1 MAAKSERMTILVES
15 GMKTRV
21 NQLAAEL
28 NISAGELLRRAFE
41 SYDPKPSGEQ
51 ELRVIAQELE
61 DFKARTGTK
70 LDTALLKMAEIQASF
85 DELDAARS
93 VR

>member
-15 GMKTRV
+15 DMETRV

-41 SYDPKPSGEQ
+41 SYDPEPGDEQ
-51 ELRVIAQELE
+51 DLRIIARELE
-61 DFKARTGTK
+61 DFKERTGSK
-70 LDTALLKMAEIQASF
+70 LDTALMKMAKIQANF
-85 DELDAARS
+85 DELDATRS
-93 VR
+93 AL